1 MGKMSRNTGENK
13 EKRKSNKDSTELFRV
28 LAEHAL
34 VGVYLIQ
41 DNVFKYVN
49 PKLAEI
55 FGYTPDEL
63 IEKKGPRDLTY
74 CEDRALVKENIRKRI
89 SGEVE
94 HIHYSFRGLK
104 KNGEVF
110 DAEVFGSRVIYKGK
124 PAVIGTLLDITE
136 RKRAEEALKESEEKY
151 RKLLETAN
159 DAIFIADA
167 ETGIIL
173 DTNKKAEK
181 LLGIPKEEIIGMHQ
195 SQLHPKEEV
204 ERYKAIFKEHVKK
217 GRALDYRELYVVRK
231 DGQKIPVEISA
242 SVIKIRG
249 KKIVLGIFRDITER
263 KRAEEALK
271 ESEEKYRAIFENT
284 GTATTIVEEDTTISL
299 ANQEFEKLS
308 GYTKEEIERKK
319 SWTEFVLKEDLE
331 RMKKYHRLRRV
342 NPDAAPRKYEFRF
355 IDKKG
360 NVKDVLL
367 TIDMIPGTKKSIAS
381 LLDIT
386 KLKQTERAL
395 QKRLEMEK
403 TLAELSE
410 RLVKAKRIGSAVN
423 KALSQLGEVFD
434 ADRVLLF
441 QKKEGK
447 DTWSSTH
454 EWRRKGMQSVK
465 EKLQGISL
473 QRFPWWEKKV
483 KNYKPIVICD
493 LNKLP
498 REAKSVLKIFKTR
511 NTKSFLAVPILIENK
526 LAGLIALCSTRECRT
541 WEEVDTHILQAA
553 GEIILTCLA
562 KERLQKRL
570 ARTLKSLEI
579 ERKRME
585 ELAKRTIEAQEKERL
600 YLASEIHD
608 NLIQGLV
615 ATSYYLQTLDVPS
628 SDKKLKERKET
639 LIEVI
644 NASIQSGRELIK
656 HMEPIRE
663 PEIGLIQA
671 IKKSIDLRFAESGI
685 EVKFTHPPKLPPLE
699 LTFKT
704 NILRI
709 VQEALMN
716 VRRHAQASKV
726 SIKVSSSKDKLKIEI
741 KDDGVGFDVEKV
753 SKSTEHFG
761 LLAMEERAKLVRGKI
776 TIKSKP
782 GKGTTIKG
790 VFPLKVAAS

>member
-1 MGKMSRNTGENK
+1 MSGNVEKGHRQHKQNTN
-13 EKRKSNKDSTELFRV
+13 NTTELFRV

-41 DNVFKYVN
+41 DNVFKYVK

-55 FGYTPDEL
+55 FGYTLEEI
-63 IEKKGPRDLTY
+63 IEKKGPQDLTY
-74 CEDRALVKENIRKRI
+74 PEDRPLVKENIRKRI

-124 PAVIGTLLDITE
+124 PAVVGTLLDITE
-136 RKRAEEALKESEEKY
+136 RKKAEQTLKESE
-151 RKLLETAN
+151 R
-159 DAIFIADA
+159 
-167 ETGIIL
+167 
-173 DTNKKAEK
+173 
-181 LLGIPKEEIIGMHQ
+181 
-195 SQLHPKEEV
+195 
-204 ERYKAIFKEHVKK
+204 
-217 GRALDYRELYVVRK
+217 
-231 DGQKIPVEISA
+231 
-242 SVIKIRG
+242 
-249 KKIVLGIFRDITER
+249 
-263 KRAEEALK
+263 
-271 ESEEKYRAIFENT
+271 KYRAIFENT
-284 GTATTIVEEDTTISL
+284 GTATTIIEEDITISL

-308 GYTKEEIERKK
+308 GYTKEEIEGKK
-319 SWTEFVLKEDLE
+319 SWTEFVLKEDLK

-381 LLDIT
+381 LLDTT

-395 QKRLEMEK
+395 QKRLEME

-410 RLVKAKRIGSAVN
+410 RLVKARRIGSAVN

-447 DTWSSTH
+447 DIWNNTH
-454 EWRRKGMQSVK
+454 EWRRKGMHSVK
-465 EKLQGISL
+465 EKLQGISP

-483 KNYKPIVICD
+483 KTYRPIVICD

-498 REAKSVLKIFKTR
+498 PAAKDILKIFKTKD
-511 NTKSFLAVPILIENK
+511 TKSFLAVPILIENK
-526 LAGLIALCSTRECRT
+526 LAGLIALCTTRECRT
-541 WEEVDTHILQAA
+541 WEEVDTNILQAA
-553 GEIILTCLA
+553 GEIILTSLA

-615 ATSYYLQTLDVPS
+615 ATSYYLQTLDVPP
-628 SDKKLKERKET
+628 SDKKLKERKES

-644 NASIQSGRELIK
+644 NASIQSGRELIR

-685 EVKFTHPPKLPPLE
+685 EVKFTHPPKLPPFE
-699 LTFKT
+699 LSFKT

-709 VQEALMN
+709 IQEALMN
-716 VRRHAQASKV
+716 VRKHAQASKV
-726 SIKVSSSKDKLKIEI
+726 SIKVSYSKDKLKIEI
-741 KDDGVGFDVEKV
+741 KDNGVGFDVEKV

-761 LLAMEERAKLVRGKI
+761 LLAMEERAKLVGGKI
-776 TIKSKP
+776 TVKSKP
-782 GKGTTIKG
+782 GKGTVIKG

>member
-1 MGKMSRNTGENK
+1 MSGNVEKGHRQHKQNTN
-13 EKRKSNKDSTELFRV
+13 NTTELFRV

-55 FGYTPDEL
+55 FGYTLEEI
-63 IEKKGPRDLTY
+63 IEKKGPQDLTY
-74 CEDRALVKENIRKRI
+74 PEDRPLVKENIRKRI

-124 PAVIGTLLDITE
+124 PAVVGTLLDITE
-136 RKRAEEALKESEEKY
+136 RKKAEQTLKESE
-151 RKLLETAN
+151 R
-159 DAIFIADA
+159 
-167 ETGIIL
+167 
-173 DTNKKAEK
+173 
-181 LLGIPKEEIIGMHQ
+181 
-195 SQLHPKEEV
+195 
-204 ERYKAIFKEHVKK
+204 
-217 GRALDYRELYVVRK
+217 
-231 DGQKIPVEISA
+231 
-242 SVIKIRG
+242 
-249 KKIVLGIFRDITER
+249 
-263 KRAEEALK
+263 
-271 ESEEKYRAIFENT
+271 KYRAIFENT
-284 GTATTIVEEDTTISL
+284 GTATTIIEEDTTISL

-308 GYTKEEIERKK
+308 GYTKEEIEGKK
-319 SWTEFVLKEDLE
+319 SWTEFVLKEDLK

-342 NPDAAPRKYEFRF
+342 NSDAAPRKYEFRF

-410 RLVKAKRIGSAVN
+410 RLVKARRIGSAVN

-447 DTWSSTH
+447 DIWNNTH
-454 EWRRKGMQSVK
+454 EWRRKGMHSVK
-465 EKLQGISL
+465 EKLQGISP

-483 KNYKPIVICD
+483 KTYRPIVICD

-498 REAKSVLKIFKTR
+498 PAAKDILKIFKTKD
-511 NTKSFLAVPILIENK
+511 TKSFLAVPILIENK
-526 LAGLIALCSTRECRT
+526 LAGLIALCTTRECRT
-541 WEEVDTHILQAA
+541 WEEVDTNILQAA
-553 GEIILTCLA
+553 GEIILTSLA

-615 ATSYYLQTLDVPS
+615 ATSYYLQTLDVPP
-628 SDKKLKERKET
+628 SDKKLKERKES

-644 NASIQSGRELIK
+644 NASIQSGRELIR

-685 EVKFTHPPKLPPLE
+685 EVKFTHPPKLPPFE
-699 LTFKT
+699 LSFKT

-709 VQEALMN
+709 IQEALMN
-716 VRRHAQASKV
+716 VRKHAQASKV
-726 SIKVSSSKDKLKIEI
+726 SIKVSYSKDKLKIEI
-741 KDDGVGFDVEKV
+741 KDNGVGFDVEKV

-761 LLAMEERAKLVRGKI
+761 LLAMEERAKLVGGKI
-776 TIKSKP
+776 TVKSKP
-782 GKGTTIKG
+782 GKGTVIKG